1 MAERR
6 TGYRQRVLKTGKI
19 IFNGSASVID
29 CAVRNVSESGACL
42 MVVNAVV
49 VPAEFTLQW
58 DGGSRFCSVVWRQI
72 NRLGVE
78 FPQSAV
84 GSRVGEYHSCP
95 ICPRCDVEMT
105 MIHRLP
111 ADGELPEVQAFKCER
126 CAQTIV
132 RENEEVQ
139 VGGR

>member
-58 DGGSRFCSVVWRQI
+58 DGGSSRNHAPRVSFLHAGAGARTPSIRPSGSV
-72 NRLGVE
+72 
-78 FPQSAV
+78 
-84 GSRVGEYHSCP
+84 
-95 ICPRCDVEMT
+95 
-105 MIHRLP
+105 
-111 ADGELPEVQAFKCER
+111 
-126 CAQTIV
+126 
-132 RENEEVQ
+132 
-139 VGGR
+139 

>member
-58 DGGSRFCSVVWRQI
+58 DGGSSPDNSSGLRILR
-72 NRLGVE
+72 RL
-78 FPQSAV
+78 
-84 GSRVGEYHSCP
+84 
-95 ICPRCDVEMT
+95 
-105 MIHRLP
+105 
-111 ADGELPEVQAFKCER
+111 
-126 CAQTIV
+126 
-132 RENEEVQ
+132 
-139 VGGR
+139 